1 MKPANPLIPVFLA
14 SLLFSCDS
22 SAQSVSQQLD
32 QMRYETEQR
41 ISDHINSRSS
51 APVILPQI
59 TISSDPYKVPLRPF
73 PASPIA
79 PQYILDPNTGMFE
92 QIR

>member
-1 MKPANPLIPVFLA
+1 MKPANPIIPVFLA
-14 SLLFSCDS
+14 SLFFSCDS

-32 QMRYETEQR
+32 QIRYETEQK
-41 ISDHINSRSS
+41 ISDYTNPRS

-59 TISSDPYKVPLRPF
+59 IIRSDPYKVPLRPF